1 MKKLFLLLILV
12 GLGIGGYFLFGKKEK
27 ILSPEQFEFIQIG
40 RGDIV
45 EEVSSTGTLQP
56 INVVTVGTQ
65 VSGIIE
71 KIFADYN
78 DEVTEGQILI
88 ELDKTLLNETL
99 TEAQADL
106 DLAQS
111 KQKVAEMNFNRYKDL
126 YKQKLI
132 AKAEMEEAEI
142 ALASAETDVISAHA
156 SLNKAKKN
164 LGYATITS
172 PLSGTIISKDVEQGQ
187 TVAAS
192 FNTPTLFTIAED
204 MTLMQIEASIAEAD
218 IGKIKN
224 GMKATFTVDAYPND
238 TFHGIVKQVRLN
250 PETTDNVVMY
260 TVIIEVNNESK
271 KLLPGMTAF
280 VTVITNTRENVLRLP
295 NTTIQFKPNAFLRKN
310 LVGPIPTGLKGDEAV
325 VYTLEENGIRAHIV
339 KLGLTN
345 VTYSEVLNGINEG
358 DKIISEFI
366 EMRKGGGMRPRP

>member
-1 MKKLFLLLILV
+1 MKKLFILLILV
-12 GLGIGGYFLFGKKEK
+12 GISIGAFFLFGKKEK

-204 MTLMQIEASIAEAD
+204 MTLMQILALFGCI
-218 IGKIKN
+218 
-224 GMKATFTVDAYPND
+224 
-238 TFHGIVKQVRLN
+238 
-250 PETTDNVVMY
+250 
-260 TVIIEVNNESK
+260 
-271 KLLPGMTAF
+271 
-280 VTVITNTRENVLRLP
+280 
-295 NTTIQFKPNAFLRKN
+295 FL
-310 LVGPIPTGLKGDEAV
+310 
-325 VYTLEENGIRAHIV
+325 
-339 KLGLTN
+339 
-345 VTYSEVLNGINEG
+345 
-358 DKIISEFI
+358 F
-366 EMRKGGGMRPRP
+366 